1 MSLIHLNIGSNQNRR
16 SNIRLAVE
24 SLELHFSDI
33 VLSSLFESP
42 SEGFKGNDF
51 YNVGVNINT
60 LKTANE
66 VVDILRDIENSLG
79 RDRSLP
85 KFSSRIIDL
94 DLVLYGGIIDEAL
107 NVPRKD
113 ILKYAFVLAPLAE
126 LNPEEIHP
134 IEGISYQN
142 LWKTFQSNQDYIL
155 RQYNVENLMNK

>member
-1 MSLIHLNIGSNQNRR
+1 MSIVHLNIGSNQNRR
-16 SNIRLAVE
+16 TNIRLAIKA
-24 SLELHFSDI
+24 LEQYFSNI

-51 YNVGVNINT
+51 YNIGVNITT
-60 LKTANE
+60 LKTSNE
-66 VVDILRDIENSLG
+66 VVDVLHDIENSLG
-79 RDRSLP
+79 RDRSLT

-126 LNPEEIHP
+126 LNPEVIHP
-134 IEGISYQN
+134 LEGTSYQN
-142 LWKTFQSNQDYIL
+142 LWKIFQSKQDYNL
-155 RQYNVENLMNK
+155 RQYNVEKLFE

>member
-51 YNVGVNINT
+51 YNVGVNITT
-60 LKTANE
+60 LKTSNE

-85 KFSSRIIDL
+85 KFSSRMIDL
-94 DLVLYGGIIDEAL
+94 DLVLYGGIIDETF
-107 NVPRKD
+107 NIPRKD

-126 LNPEEIHP
+126 LNPEAIHP
-134 IEGISYQN
+134 LEGTSYQN

>member
-1 MSLIHLNIGSNQNRR
+1 MSIVHLNVGSNQNRR
-16 SNIRLAVE
+16 TNIRLAIKA
-24 SLELHFSDI
+24 LELYFSDI

-51 YNVGVNINT
+51 YNIGVNITT
-60 LKTANE
+60 LKTSNE
-66 VVDILRDIENSLG
+66 VVDVLHDIENSLG
-79 RDRSLP
+79 RDRSLT

-126 LNPEEIHP
+126 LNPEVIHP
-134 IEGISYQN
+134 LEGTSYQN
-142 LWKTFQSNQDYIL
+142 LWKIFQSKQDYNL
-155 RQYNVENLMNK
+155 RQYNVEKLFE

>member
-16 SNIRLAVE
+16 SNICLAVE

-33 VLSSLFESP
+33 LLSSLYESP

-51 YNVGVNINT
+51 YNVGVNITT
-60 LKTANE
+60 LKTTNE

-85 KFSSRIIDL
+85 KFSSRMIDL
-94 DLVLYGGIIDEAL
+94 DLVLYSGVIDETL

-113 ILKYAFVLAPLAE
+113 ILKYAFVLAPLVE

-134 IEGISYQN
+134 LEGTSYQS
-142 LWKTFQSNQDYIL
+142 LWKTFQSEQDFIL
-155 RQYNVENLMNK
+155 RQYNIEKLFE

>member
-1 MSLIHLNIGSNQNRR
+1 MSLVHLNIGSNQNRR
-16 SNIRLAVE
+16 TNIRLAVE
-24 SLELHFSDI
+24 SLESHFPEI

-66 VVDILRDIENSLG
+66 VVDILRDIENCLG

-94 DLVLYGGIIDEAL
+94 DLVLYGGIIDETL

-126 LNPEEIHP
+126 LNLEEIHP
-134 IEGISYQN
+134 LEGTSYQS
-142 LWKTFQSNQDYIL
+142 LWKTFQSEQDFIL
-155 RQYNVENLMNK
+155 RQYNIDKLFD

>member
-1 MSLIHLNIGSNQNRR
+1 MSLVHLNIGSNQNRHG
-16 SNIRLAVE
+16 NIRLAIQ
-24 SLELHFSDI
+24 SLEQCFSDI

-51 YNVGVNINT
+51 YNVGVNIT
-60 LKTANE
+60 TSKTTNE

-85 KFSSRIIDL
+85 KFSSRMIDL
-94 DLVLYGGIIDEAL
+94 DLVLYGGIIDDSL

-134 IEGISYQN
+134 LEGTSYQS
-142 LWKTFQSNQDYIL
+142 LWKTFQSEQDFIL
-155 RQYNVENLMNK
+155 RQYNIEKLFE

>member
-1 MSLIHLNIGSNQNRR
+1 MSIVHLNIGSNKNRR
-16 SNIRLAVE
+16 TNIRLAIQA
-24 SLELHFSDI
+24 LEQYFSNI

-51 YNVGVNINT
+51 YNVGVNITT
-60 LKTANE
+60 LKTSNE

-85 KFSSRIIDL
+85 KFSSRMIDL

-113 ILKYAFVLAPLAE
+113 ILKYAFMLAPLAE
-126 LNPEEIHP
+126 LNPEVIHP
-134 IEGISYQN
+134 LEGTSYQN
-142 LWKTFQSNQDYIL
+142 LWKIFQSKQDYNL
-155 RQYNVENLMNK
+155 RKYNVEKLFE

>member
-1 MSLIHLNIGSNQNRR
+1 MNLIHLNIGSNQNRR

-51 YNVGVNINT
+51 YNVGVNITT
-60 LKTANE
+60 LKTTNE

-79 RDRSLP
+79 RDRSLQ

-94 DLVLYGGIIDEAL
+94 DLILYGGIIDETL

-134 IEGISYQN
+134 LEGTSYQS
-142 LWKTFQSNQDYIL
+142 LWKTFQSEQDFIL
-155 RQYNVENLMNK
+155 RQYNIEKLFE

>member
-1 MSLIHLNIGSNQNRR
+1 MSIVHLNIGSNQNRR
-16 SNIRLAVE
+16 TNIRLAIKA
-24 SLELHFSDI
+24 LEQYFSNI

-42 SEGFKGNDF
+42 SEWFKGHAF
-51 YNVGVNINT
+51 SNVAMNITT
-60 LKTANE
+60 LKTSNE

-85 KFSSRIIDL
+85 KFSSRVIDL

-126 LNPEEIHP
+126 LNPEAIHP
-134 IEGISYQN
+134 LEGISYQN
-142 LWKTFQSNQDYIL
+142 LWKTFQSKQDFIL
-155 RQYNVENLMNK
+155 NQYNVEKLFK

>member
-1 MSLIHLNIGSNQNRR
+1 MSLVHLNIGSNQNRH
-16 SNIRLAVE
+16 SNIRSAIQ
-24 SLELHFSDI
+24 SLERCFSDI

-51 YNVGVNINT
+51 YNIGVNITT
-60 LKTANE
+60 LKTSNE
-66 VVDILRDIENSLG
+66 VVDVLHDIENSLG
-79 RDRSLP
+79 RDRSLT

-126 LNPEEIHP
+126 LNPEVIHP
-134 IEGISYQN
+134 LEGTSYQN
-142 LWKTFQSNQDYIL
+142 LWKIFQSKQDYNL
-155 RQYNVENLMNK
+155 RQYNVEKLFE

>member
-1 MSLIHLNIGSNQNRR
+1 MSIVHLNIGSNQNRR
-16 SNIRLAVE
+16 TNIRLSIKA
-24 SLELHFSDI
+24 LEQYFSEI

-51 YNVGVNINT
+51 YNVGVNITT
-60 LKTANE
+60 LKTSNQ

-85 KFSSRIIDL
+85 KFSSRMIDL
-94 DLVLYGGIIDEAL
+94 DLVLYDGIIDETL

-126 LNPEEIHP
+126 LNPEAIHP
-134 IEGISYQN
+134 LEGTSYQN
-142 LWKTFQSNQDYIL
+142 LWKIFQSKQDYNL
-155 RQYNVENLMNK
+155 RQYNVEKLFE

>member
-1 MSLIHLNIGSNQNRR
+1 MSLVHLNIGSNQNRH
-16 SNIRLAVE
+16 SNIRLAIQ
-24 SLELHFSDI
+24 SLEQCFSDI

-51 YNVGVNINT
+51 YNVGVNIT
-60 LKTANE
+60 TSKTTNE

-85 KFSSRIIDL
+85 KFSSRMIDL
-94 DLVLYGGIIDEAL
+94 DLVLYGGIIDDSL

-134 IEGISYQN
+134 LEGTSYQS
-142 LWKTFQSNQDYIL
+142 LWKTFQSEQDFIL
-155 RQYNVENLMNK
+155 RQYNIEKLFE

>member
-16 SNIRLAVE
+16 TNIRLAVE

-33 VLSSLFESP
+33 VFSSLFESP

-66 VVDILRDIENSLG
+66 VVDILRNIENSIG

-94 DLVLYGGIIDEAL
+94 DLVLYGGIIDETL

-126 LNPEEIHP
+126 LNSEEIHP
-134 IEGISYQN
+134 LEGTSYQI
-142 LWKTFQSNQDYIL
+142 LWKTFQTEQDFIL
-155 RQYNVENLMNK
+155 KQYNIERLFE

>member
-1 MSLIHLNIGSNQNRR
+1 MSIVHLNVGSNQNRR
-16 SNIRLAVE
+16 TNIRLANKA
-24 SLELHFSDI
+24 LDQYFSDI
-33 VLSSLFESP
+33 VLSSLFASP

-51 YNVGVNINT
+51 FNIGVNITT
-60 LKTANE
+60 LKTSSE

-94 DLVLYGGIIDEAL
+94 DLVLYGGIIDDTL

-134 IEGISYQN
+134 LEGTSYQN
-142 LWKTFQSNQDYIL
+142 LWKIFQSKQDYNL
-155 RQYNVENLMNK
+155 RQYNVEKLFE

>member
-1 MSLIHLNIGSNQNRR
+1 MSIVHLNIGSNQNRR
-16 SNIRLAVE
+16 TNICLAIKVLEQYFSN
-24 SLELHFSDI
+24 I

-51 YNVGVNINT
+51 YNVGVNIST
-60 LKTANE
+60 LMTTNE

-94 DLVLYGGIIDEAL
+94 DLVLYGGIIDETL

-113 ILKYAFVLAPLAE
+113 ILKYAFVLSPLAE

-134 IEGISYQN
+134 LEGTSYQS
-142 LWKTFQSNQDYIL
+142 LWKTFQTEQDFIL
-155 RQYNVENLMNK
+155 KQYNIEKLFE

>member
-1 MSLIHLNIGSNQNRR
+1 MSLVHLNIGSNQNRR
-16 SNIRLAVE
+16 TNIRLAVE
-24 SLELHFSDI
+24 SLESHFPDI

-51 YNVGVNINT
+51 YNVGMNITT
-60 LKTANE
+60 LKTTNE

-94 DLVLYGGIIDEAL
+94 DLVLYGGIIEETL

-134 IEGISYQN
+134 LEGTSYQS
-142 LWKTFQSNQDYIL
+142 LWKTFQSKQDFIL
-155 RQYNVENLMNK
+155 RQYNIEKLFE

>member
-1 MSLIHLNIGSNQNRR
+1 MSIVHLNIGSNQNRR
-16 SNIRLAVE
+16 TNIRLAIKA
-24 SLELHFSDI
+24 LEQYFSNI

-51 YNVGVNINT
+51 YNVGVNIT
-60 LKTANE
+60 TFKTSNE

-85 KFSSRIIDL
+85 KFSSRMIDL
-94 DLVLYGGIIDEAL
+94 DLVLYGGIIDETL

-126 LNPEEIHP
+126 LNPEAIHP
-134 IEGISYQN
+134 LEGTSYQN
-142 LWKTFQSNQDYIL
+142 LWKTFQFKQDYNL
-155 RQYNVENLMNK
+155 RQYNVVKLFE

>member
-1 MSLIHLNIGSNQNRR
+1 MSLVHLNIGSNQNRH
-16 SNIRLAVE
+16 SNIRSAIQ
-24 SLELHFSDI
+24 SLERCFSDI

-51 YNVGVNINT
+51 YNVGVNIT
-60 LKTANE
+60 TSKTTNE

-79 RDRSLP
+79 RDRSLQ

-94 DLVLYGGIIDEAL
+94 DLILYGGIIDETL
-107 NVPRKD
+107 NIPRKD

-134 IEGISYQN
+134 LEGTSYQS
-142 LWKTFQSNQDYIL
+142 LWKTLQSEQDFIL
-155 RQYNVENLMNK
+155 RQYNIEKLFE

>member
-1 MSLIHLNIGSNQNRR
+1 MSIVHLNIGSNQNRR
-16 SNIRLAVE
+16 TNIRLAMKA
-24 SLELHFSDI
+24 LEQYFSEI

-51 YNVGVNINT
+51 YNVGVNITT
-60 LKTANE
+60 LKTSNQ

-85 KFSSRIIDL
+85 KFSSRMIDL
-94 DLVLYGGIIDEAL
+94 DLVLYDGIIDETL

-126 LNPEEIHP
+126 LNPEAIHP
-134 IEGISYQN
+134 LEGTSYQN
-142 LWKTFQSNQDYIL
+142 LWKIFQSKQDYNL
-155 RQYNVENLMNK
+155 RQYNVEKLFE

>member
-16 SNIRLAVE
+16 TNIRLAVE

-33 VLSSLFESP
+33 VFSSLFESP

-66 VVDILRDIENSLG
+66 VVDILRNIENSIG

-94 DLVLYGGIIDEAL
+94 DLVLYGGIIDETL

-134 IEGISYQN
+134 LEGTSYQS
-142 LWKTFQSNQDYIL
+142 LWKTFQTEQDFIL
-155 RQYNVENLMNK
+155 KQYNIEKLFE